1 MVILIIGIL
10 IVMVSLITFKTE
22 GVNEISFFILMCGIS
37 ITFVGFIL
45 DCITSEYKVS
55 EMKELENGWC
65 QATIEFDSSSTKV
78 MLSPKEAKFYIENPA
93 GKISMYDFAESYSE
107 RISKTYYYK
116 GGNPN
121 EESTAEIESEIEVGT
136 NEENWTT
143 E

>member
-1 MVILIIGIL
+1 MTILIIGIL
-10 IVMVSLITFKTE
+10 IIIAALIMFKTE
-22 GVNEISFFILMCGIS
+22 GANDASFFILMWGIA
-37 ITFVGFIL
+37 IAFIGFIL

-55 EMKELENGWC
+55 EMKELENGWY
-65 QATIEFDSSSTKV
+65 QATIEFNSSSTKV
-78 MLSPKEAKFYIENPA
+78 MLSPKEAKFYIENPT

-107 RISKTYYYK
+107 RISKTYYN

-121 EESTAEIESEIEVGT
+121 EENTTEIESEIEVGT